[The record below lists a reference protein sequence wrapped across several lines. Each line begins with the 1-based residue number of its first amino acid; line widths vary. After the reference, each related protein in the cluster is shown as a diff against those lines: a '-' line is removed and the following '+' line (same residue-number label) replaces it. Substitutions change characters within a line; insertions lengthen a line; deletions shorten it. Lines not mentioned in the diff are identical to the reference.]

1 MTEEE
6 EDLGGLTRKRR
17 MGRRRRTEN
26 YTYED

>member
-17 MGRRRRTEN
+17 MRRTEEKDFE
-26 YTYED
+26 ED